1 MSAPDDQDRT
11 RITSDQV
18 VAAGIDD
25 WRLLQRAL
33 HARFRTGSFT
43 AGLRL
48 VTAITAAAEELDHH
62 PDVTLTYPF
71 VDVALHSH
79 DVGAVTRRDVELARR
94 TSVIAAEQGVVAD
107 PSALAELE
115 VALDTAALAAQGPF
129 WSALLTGSTVAFVD
143 EDVRDPGGRL
153 PLLWFQD
160 AEGAGAAPGQQRF
173 HLDLWLPVDV
183 AAGRIARALETGGTM
198 VDDGAAP
205 TFTVLADPEGNRVCV
220 CTAQDR

>member
-1 MSAPDDQDRT
+1 MSAPDGQDRT

-18 VAAGIDD
+18 VTAGIDD

-33 HARFRTGSFT
+33 HARFTTGSFT
-43 AGLRL
+43 AGLAL
-48 VTAITAAAEELDHH
+48 VTAVAEAAEAANHH

-79 DVGAVTRRDVELARR
+79 DVGSVTRRDVELARR
-94 TSVIAAEQGVVAD
+94 ISVMAAEQGVVAD
-107 PSALAELE
+107 PSVLAELE
-115 VALDTAALAAQGPF
+115 VGLDTAALAAQGPF
-129 WSALLTGSTVAFVD
+129 WSVLLTGSAEAFVD

-153 PLLWFQD
+153 PTLWFQEADGPRD
-160 AEGAGAAPGQQRF
+160 APDGQRF

-183 AAGRIARALETGGTM
+183 AAERIALALETGGTL
-198 VDDGAAP
+198 VDDGATP

-220 CTAQDR
+220 CTAVDR